1 MKLPASLLAT
11 MALAACGPMYERRTT
26 PVEVDVETVEVT
38 EPIDPEAVDAPIEV
52 QHFAQPPGAT
62 YAPPPPVHV
71 VDDCPGC
78 GMG

>member
-11 MALAACGPMYERRTT
+11 MALAGCGPKMYASETT
-26 PVEVDVETVEVT
+26 PRQVQVIEIEEGTQPIEPTEIEPVEVR
-38 EPIDPEAVDAPIEV
+38 
-52 QHFAQPPGAT
+52 HFAQPPGT
-62 YAPPPPVHV
+62 PPPQPVHV

>member
-11 MALAACGPMYERRTT
+11 LALAGCGPMYERRTT
-26 PVEVDVETVEVT
+26 PEQVEIEIEEGAQEIEPTAIEPVEVR
-38 EPIDPEAVDAPIEV
+38 
-52 QHFAQPPGAT
+52 HFAQPPGT
-62 YAPPPPVHV
+62 PPPQPVHV